1 MDGTG
6 LFIGVDGGGTSC
18 RTRLAAPDGAV
29 LAECAGGPAN
39 VSDFDGAM
47 GRITATLGDLL
58 AQGGVGRGDLGA
70 ASAHLGL
77 AGVTGPVMADRVRAA
92 ILGKLGFGRATVG
105 GDQVTTVIGALGGA
119 DGAVAAIGTGSFV
132 GRSRGGRVTTLGG
145 RGFLLGD
152 QASGAWLGKR
162 LLQEVM
168 LAADGLRGHGAL
180 SRALLAR
187 HGGDLARVIGFALSE
202 RPAGFAALAPE
213 VLAAATAGDAL
224 ARDLVTEG
232 ADYVVRALHA
242 LGWRA
247 GEGLCLTG
255 GLGPHYRAWLPPE
268 VQASLAEARGGA
280 LDGAMVLAGLG
291 AQAGAG
297 R

>member
-1 MDGTG
+1 MNSVGCPACAPAYVEKLKQT
-6 LFIGVDGGGTSC
+6 LAPSLPELCESC
-18 RTRLAAPDGAV
+18 RRRYVENPLRMLDCKVDHDRMAAAPKLVEELCDECAAHLQQVLAV
-29 LAECAGGPAN
+29 LDALGIPYEMDHTIVRGLDYYTKTAFEFQIEGI
-39 VSDFDGAM
+39 GA
-47 GRITATLGDLL
+47 
-58 AQGGVGRGDLGA
+58 Q
-70 ASAHLGL
+70 S
-77 AGVTGPVMADRVRAA
+77 
-92 ILGKLGFGRATVG
+92 
-105 GDQVTTVIGALGGA
+105 ALGG
-119 DGAVAAIGTGSFV
+119 
-132 GRSRGGRVTTLGG
+132 GGRY
-145 RGFLLGD
+145 
-152 QASGAWLGKR
+152 
-162 LLQEVM
+162 
-168 LAADGLRGHGAL
+168 DGLVEKCGGPPTPGVGL
-180 SRALLAR
+180 GMGLERALLAR